1 MGYRSPYLKKVGNF
15 ILYYTIYINMENVYT
30 VMITALTVLGGTGA
44 WRFYEKRAL
53 HKERDEDFIR
63 HDCKDRISKL
73 EGLLESAAKE
83 KDELRSMVLTL
94 TREVAALSVK
104 VEYLTKENELLN
116 KKTPRTK

>member
-1 MGYRSPYLKKVGNF
+1 
-15 ILYYTIYINMENVYT
+15 MENVYT

-53 HKERDEDFIR
+53 HKERDDDFIR

-83 KDELRSMVLTL
+83 KDELRQMVLSL

-104 VEYLTKENELLN
+104 VEYLTKENETLH
-116 KKTPRTK
+116 KKTTATRTRLK